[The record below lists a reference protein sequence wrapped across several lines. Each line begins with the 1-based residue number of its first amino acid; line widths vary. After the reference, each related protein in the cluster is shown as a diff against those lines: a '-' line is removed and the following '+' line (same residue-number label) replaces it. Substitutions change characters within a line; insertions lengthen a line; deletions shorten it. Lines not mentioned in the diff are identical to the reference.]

1 MHQKDEL
8 ARIVEQLNRARPG
21 ADPAEA
27 REPSERVLER
37 SGALREILSGALQR
51 QASDVLLIA
60 DSPACA
66 RVHGRLETLP
76 GPQLT
81 AAEIRAL
88 VEPLLTP
95 RHWRELQ
102 QQRSIDLGFT
112 DPGAGRA
119 RVNLHF
125 QRGGLVASIRLLPGR
140 VPTFESL
147 NLPPALE
154 RLADRRQ
161 GLILVTGATGC
172 GKSSTLAAFVNSIN
186 TRRCEHIITIEDPIE
201 FQHQNRMSV
210 VEQIEVGSDTP
221 GFAVCLRSILRQSP
235 DVILV
240 GEMRDCET
248 VETVLRIA
256 ETGHLALSTLH
267 TNDATQAISR
277 IIDSFPSTQQPQI
290 RQQLSLALHAVV
302 CQQLVPGAGG
312 NARYPALEI
321 MTATDAVRNLIRKS
335 EDHQLY
341 SQLSISRAEGMRT
354 MEQSLAELVFSRRI
368 TSETALAHCFRAESM
383 RRYLAG

>member
-8 ARIVEQLNRARPG
+8 AQIVEQLNRAKPRPE
-21 ADPAEA
+21 PAEA
-27 REPSERVLER
+27 HQPSPRVVAR
-37 SGALREILSGALQR
+37 SGTLHEILAGALQR

-60 DSPACA
+60 DSPVCL

-76 GPQLT
+76 ASQLS
-81 AAEIRAL
+81 ADQIRAL

-95 RHWRELQ
+95 RHWQDLQ

-119 RVNLHF
+119 RINLHF

-147 NLPPALE
+147 NLPPSLE

-201 FQHQNRMSV
+201 FQHQNKTSV
-210 VEQIEVGSDTP
+210 IEQIEVGSDTP

-256 ETGHLALSTLH
+256 ETGHLVLSTLH

-277 IIDSFPSTQQPQI
+277 IIDSFPAGQQPQI
-290 RQQLSLALHAVV
+290 RQQLSLALHAII
-302 CQQLVPGAGG
+302 CQQLVPGVEG

-354 MEQSLAELVFSRRI
+354 MEQSLAELASSRRI
-368 TSETALAHCFRAESM
+368 TNQTALAHCFRAESM
-383 RRYLAG
+383 RRYLTA